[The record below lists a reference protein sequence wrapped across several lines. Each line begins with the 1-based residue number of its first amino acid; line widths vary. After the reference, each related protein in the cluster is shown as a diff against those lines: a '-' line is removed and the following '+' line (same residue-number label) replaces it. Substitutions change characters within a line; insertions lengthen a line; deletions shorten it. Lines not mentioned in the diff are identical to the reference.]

1 MKTGSGRGRRR
12 SVLTPGERKSRREG
26 LLRIGGVRRRVVD
39 GGL

>member
-12 SVLTPGERKSRREG
+12 SVLTPGERSRREG